1 MVHIA
6 QICIA
11 ILVISA
17 VVSAAPCGNREP
29 SVATYSDYNTP
40 SSCDSF
46 DDGKDRF
53 VDNTKYVAVTEEA
66 PCDDEVDGVSSEE
79 TNKSNSQANGLI
91 VLSSGKNLIGD
102 IILHKN
108 LNNLLSR
115 DVTQKKNNKSNSQAN
130 GLIVLSS
137 GGDTLGDIILSK
149 NLNNLLSRDVTQKK
163 KNKSNSQLNSLIGV
177 SSGGNTIGDITLDD
191 NLNDALSGL

>member
-91 VLSSGKNLIGD
+91 VLSSG
-102 IILHKN
+102 
-108 LNNLLSR
+108 
-115 DVTQKKNNKSNSQAN
+115 
-130 GLIVLSS
+130 
-137 GGDTLGDIILSK
+137 GDTLGDIILSK

>member
-17 VVSAAPCGNREP
+17 VVSAAPCGNPEP
-29 SVATYSDYNTP
+29 SVATQPDHNTHL
-40 SSCDSF
+40 SCEKTNNDESF
-46 DDGKDRF
+46 DDGKDIF

-115 DVTQKKNNKSNSQAN
+115 DVTQKK
-130 GLIVLSS
+130 
-137 GGDTLGDIILSK
+137 
-149 NLNNLLSRDVTQKK
+149 